1 MELCDRWLG
10 TYMWCA
16 NCNRTSYS
24 DICEICGG
32 KTQQDIPIDLY
43 WCESCRVPII
53 IEASDI
59 GPHYCPVCGK
69 PIRYLAKDLRPV
81 FPEERLLLEIIE
93 DKPFAYKDASVWA
106 SGSRYYID
114 GKTSNLSIDA
124 LRKLYAHKISGE
136 LEKYHSQNSY
146 EQFNKIIDTFKLCN
160 KERLSAIKQEAENFV
175 REQVSLFPNH
185 KLVVSFSGGKDSTVV
200 TDIVIRALSNPSIVQ
215 IFGDTTLEFPMTYEY
230 VARHRKQ
237 NPLAIIKTAKNKEQ
251 EFYSVCDEIGPP
263 ARMMRWCCTMFKT
276 GPITRVLNSL
286 FKDSNILTFYGI
298 RKHESVSRSK
308 YDRVANGANVKIQKQ
323 TVAAPI
329 FYWTDIEVWLYILS
343 EEIDFNDAYR
353 LGYDRVGCWCC
364 PNNTLRSQLL
374 AQVYMPDRSQKWRNY
389 LIEFAKRI
397 GKPDPEVYV
406 DSGNWKA
413 RQGGNGL
420 AAAEDVKIKYTNC
433 TAEDH
438 AKIYRLNKPVDDEFY
453 NLFVPFGKVSK
464 ELGRKLLHEVMVLDI
479 RTNVPIMSI
488 QPFNQDGYD
497 YAVKI
502 RTMNVADH
510 DSLQRM
516 ASYQVRKYNACR
528 KCLKCESVCP
538 FGAITITQGS
548 YKINEN
554 ICRHCK
560 KCVSSKYLDGG
571 CLMDR
576 FLKSKED

>member
-1 MELCDRWLG
+1 M
-10 TYMWCA
+10 
-16 NCNRTSYS
+16 
-24 DICEICGG
+24 
-32 KTQQDIPIDLY
+32 
-43 WCESCRVPII
+43 
-53 IEASDI
+53 
-59 GPHYCPVCGK
+59 
-69 PIRYLAKDLRPV
+69 
-81 FPEERLLLEIIE
+81 
-93 DKPFAYKDASVWA
+93 
-106 SGSRYYID
+106 
-114 GKTSNLSIDA
+114 
-124 LRKLYAHKISGE
+124 
-136 LEKYHSQNSY
+136 
-146 EQFNKIIDTFKLCN
+146 
-160 KERLSAIKQEAENFV
+160 

-185 KLVVSFSGGKDSTVV
+185 KPVISFSGGKDSTVV

-215 IFGDTTLEFPMTYEY
+215 IFGDTTLEFPITYEY

-251 EFYSVCDEIGPP
+251 EFYDVCDEIGPP

-329 FYWTDIEVWLYILS
+329 FYWTDIEVWLYIIG
-343 EEIDFNDAYR
+343 EGIDFNDAYR

-374 AQVYMPDRSQKWRNY
+374 AQVYMPEQSKKWRDY
-389 LIEFAKRI
+389 LINFAKRI

-406 DSGNWKA
+406 DDGNWKA

-420 AAAEDVKIKYTNC
+420 AAAEDVKIRYTNC
-433 TAEDH
+433 TAEEH
-438 AKIYRLNKPVDDEFY
+438 AKIYKLNKPVNDEFL

-479 RTNVPIMSI
+479 HTNVPILSI

-554 ICRHCK
+554 VCRHCK
-560 KCVSSKYLDGG
+560 KCVSAKYLDGG